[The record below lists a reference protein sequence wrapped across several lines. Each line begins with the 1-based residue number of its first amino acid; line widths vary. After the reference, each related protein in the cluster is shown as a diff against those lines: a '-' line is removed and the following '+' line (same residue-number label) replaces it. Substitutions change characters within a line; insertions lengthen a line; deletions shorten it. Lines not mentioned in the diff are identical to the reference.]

1 MKLRARNSFYYRFV
15 DLECVIGV
23 ALAILSAVT
32 SAISV
37 VLVRKVSNQSSTFNI
52 SLAISLVGML
62 VLWPLALILTD
73 FSVANI
79 ASILLFGLS
88 GVFTPGFVRLLYYQG
103 MRKLGAP
110 INSSLFSIYP
120 LYTSFLAVLFLSEI
134 LAPGNWAGILM
145 VFLGGILV
153 EWSSRQTNSGNK
165 SSGKDLI
172 YPIIGGVT
180 LGVGSILRK
189 YALTLFDAPVL
200 GVSVA
205 YTASL
210 LPFLFMLVFS
220 ASTRNELSLK
230 RDLRLFWVA
239 GVGQAITWMLSS
251 YALSFDDVYVITPLL
266 SIEPVFVAIF
276 AILFLRKIECVPQK
290 LVVSIVLT
298 VLGVVLVTA
307 KF

>member
-1 MKLRARNSFYYRFV
+1 MG
-15 DLECVIGV
+15 I
-23 ALAILSAVT
+23 
-32 SAISV
+32 
-37 VLVRKVSNQSSTFNI
+37 
-52 SLAISLVGML
+52 L

-73 FSVANI
+73 FSAVNI

-88 GVFTPGFVRLLYYQG
+88 GVFTPGLVRLFYYHG

-120 LYTSFLAVLFLSEI
+120 MYTSFLAVLFLSEI
-134 LAPGNWAGILM
+134 LAPGNWVGILM

-153 EWSSRQTNSGNK
+153 EWSARQANSGNNY
-165 SSGKDLI
+165 SGKDLI

-189 YALTLFDAPVL
+189 YALTLCDAPVL
-200 GVSVA
+200 GVSIA

-210 LPFLFMLVFS
+210 LPFLFILVFS
-220 ASTRNELSLK
+220 ESTRKELSLK
-230 RDLRLFWVA
+230 RDIRLFWVA
-239 GVGQAITWMLSS
+239 GVGQGITWTLSF
-251 YALSFDDVYVITPLL
+251 YALSFDNVYVITPLL

-290 LVVSIVLT
+290 LVISIVLT

>member
-1 MKLRARNSFYYRFV
+1 
-15 DLECVIGV
+15 
-23 ALAILSAVT
+23 
-32 SAISV
+32 
-37 VLVRKVSNQSSTFNI
+37 
-52 SLAISLVGML
+52 ML
-62 VLWPLALILTD
+62 VLWPLAFILTD
-73 FSVANI
+73 FSAINI
-79 ASILLFGLS
+79 VSILLFGLS
-88 GVFTPGFVRLLYYQG
+88 GVFTLGFVRLLYYQG

-120 LYTSFLAVLFLSEI
+120 VYTSFLAVLFLSEI

-145 VFLGGILV
+145 DFLGGILV
-153 EWSSRQTNSGNK
+153 EWSARKTNSGIK
-165 SSGKDLI
+165 QSKKDLI
-172 YPIIGGVT
+172 YPIIGGIT

-210 LPFLFMLVFS
+210 LPFLFILLFS
-220 ASTRNELSLK
+220 ASTRKELFLK
-230 RDLRLFWVA
+230 RDMRLFWVG

-251 YALSFDDVYVITPLL
+251 YALSFDNVCVITPLL

-276 AILFLRKIECVPQK
+276 AILYLRKIERVSQK
-290 LVVSIVLT
+290 LVISIVLT